1 MRELTLIIPA
11 KNESES
17 LPLVLNELKK
27 YKLKII
33 IILSGKDLAT
43 INSVKK
49 FNCKVIKIFNDF
61 ALEAL
66 QKEEQLSN
74 ENLNQ
79 DSELPNEKPEPSSDE
94 LLEEELALDYM
105 SDGLDQLN

>member
-1 MRELTLIIPA
+1 MYSYTFNGQVYSAKTLPELQLILEGQGF
-11 KNESES
+11 K
-17 LPLVLNELKK
+17 
-27 YKLKII
+27 
-33 IILSGKDLAT
+33 GD
-43 INSVKK
+43 
-49 FNCKVIKIFNDF
+49 VIKIFNDF

-79 DSELPNEKPEPSSDE
+79 DSELPNEKPDPSSDQ